1 MKLIHNF
8 KSPNFNERGSNAVK
22 YIVIHYT
29 ALNSAHDSI
38 KYLCSKQNKV
48 SSHYLISSSGKI
60 YSLVSEKKRA
70 WHAGQSYWNGEKD
83 LNSTSIGIELDYS
96 PIGKNNI
103 FTDSL
108 KSSLIYLLNKIKKK
122 YKILPQDILG
132 HSDIAP
138 YRKIDPGKDFPWDL
152 LEKNKVIK
160 KIIVKKNNKLNKKL
174 LNKWFHKNSFNSK
187 KKKILFMLNYIG
199 YDTSLALEKNKY
211 FNQLLMAYSL
221 RHQFYK
227 NHNYNKTDF
236 INVII
241 NHFINIILTKLKK

>member
-8 KSPNFNERGSNAVK
+8 KSPNFNERGSNVVK
-22 YIVIHYT
+22 YIIIHYT

-83 LNSTSIGIELDYS
+83 INSTSIGIELDYS

-103 FTDSL
+103 FTNSL
-108 KSSLIYLLNKIKKK
+108 KYSLIYLLKKITKK
-122 YKILPQDILG
+122 YKILPEDILG

-138 YRKIDPGKDFPWDL
+138 YRKIDPGKDFPWGL
-152 LEKNKVIK
+152 LEKNKIVK
-160 KIIVKKNNKLNKKL
+160 KIIVKKNSKLIKKL
-174 LNKWFHKNSFNSK
+174 LNKWFYKNNFNTK
-187 KKKILFMLNYIG
+187 KKKILLMLNYIG
-199 YDTSLALEKNKY
+199 YDTSLAIEKNSY
-211 FNQLLMAYSL
+211 FNQLLIAYSL
-221 RHQFYK
+221 RHKFFK
-227 NHNYNKTDF
+227 LHSYNKTDF
-236 INVII
+236 INVIES
-241 NHFINIILTKLKK
+241 HFINIILTKLKK